1 MPMLMKTILV
11 AASLTG
17 MSLQAAEIH
26 VSPSG
31 SNENDGST
39 GSPLKTI
46 QAAANKAQ
54 PGDTVTVY
62 GGIYREEINPPR
74 GGVEGKPI
82 VFQAAPGEK
91 VVVKASEIVTGWK
104 KLEGDV
110 WELILPNSFFG
121 KFNPYSDLIKGDWYE
136 ARQKYHTGAVYLNG
150 HWLKQ
155 APRKSVVLG
164 ADKAAQ
170 GPEELMNI
178 LSLQVLGQKPVM
190 AVKRSKQ
197 KSDAAVVDVPGGQP
211 CLGRL
216 KDGDWLEFDAVEF
229 DGNARKLV
237 LNAGSPNNGGIVEV
251 REGSLGGRLLGKFQ
265 VGITAEWTQFQRYT
279 APIATPLSG
288 PQKIVLVFKS
298 YPQQPVK
305 KDDPGFWFAE
315 VDDKNTPIVA
325 QFKGVDPNKE
335 LVEINVRQTVFY
347 PRQTGRNY
355 ITVRG
360 FTLEQ
365 AATPWAPPTAE
376 QIGLI
381 GTNWS
386 KGWIIENNTIQ
397 YSTCTGITLGKHG
410 DEFDNTKEYRRAIPI
425 AVEKFGWNRENIGHH
440 LIRNNHIQHCG
451 QAGIVGSMGSA
462 FSEIRGN
469 EIHEIR
475 QVHEYGGCET
485 AGIKLHGAVDT
496 LIADNHIYRC
506 EHWGGIWIDWMGQG
520 VRVTGNLLH
529 DNSQDLMFEVNLGP
543 HVVDNNLLLSNTRV
557 TEASSGG
564 AYAYNLWTD
573 AITIWADI
581 AGRTTPFFKPHSI
594 DIIDNSAVDQND
606 DHFYNNL
613 FVGPKGLSAY
623 DEFKLQIKAAGNVYL
638 EGGQPSAGDTDAVV
652 AKAFN
657 PNIKLTNQDGQWW
670 LEMKVDPAWMTEPK
684 RPVVNSALL
693 GKSSVSGAP
702 FANRDGTPL
711 LIDTDYFGNKRGG
724 DKPAPGPFA
733 WDGKSTIRT
742 KVWPKN

>member
-1 MPMLMKTILV
+1 MMKRTLLV
-11 AASLTG
+11 FAITLAIPAH
-17 MSLQAAEIH
+17 AAEIH

-31 SNENDGST
+31 HDANDGSS

-54 PGDTVTVY
+54 PGDTVTVHA
-62 GGIYREEINPPR
+62 GTYREEINPPR

-91 VVVKASEIVTGWK
+91 VVIKGSEIVTGWK
-104 KLEGDV
+104 KLEGDA
-110 WELILPNSFFG
+110 WELTLPNSFFG
-121 KFNPYSDLIKGDWYE
+121 KFNPFSDLIKGDWYE
-136 ARQKYHTGAVYLNG
+136 ALQRYHTGAVYLNG

-155 APRKSVVLG
+155 AGVKSMVIG
-164 ADKAAQ
+164 KDNADQ

-190 AVKRSKQ
+190 AVKRSNQ
-197 KSDAAVVDVPGGQP
+197 KSDAAVVDVPGAQP

-216 KDGDWLEFDAVEF
+216 KDGDWLEFDAVDFGENPKRLF
-229 DGNARKLV
+229 LK
-237 LNAGSPNNGGIVEV
+237 AGSPNSGGIVEV
-251 REGSLGGRLLGKFQ
+251 RKGAVDGPMLSKFQ
-265 VGITAEWTQFQRYT
+265 VGITAEWTHFQDYR
-279 APIATPLSG
+279 ALINTPLSG
-288 PQKIVLVFKS
+288 PQKIVLVFKA
-298 YPQQPVK
+298 YPKPPVK
-305 KDDPGFWFAE
+305 EGAPGFWFAE
-315 VDDKNTPIVA
+315 VDDKNTTLVA

-335 LVEINVRQTVFY
+335 QVEVNVRQAVFY
-347 PRQTGRNY
+347 PRQTGRNF

-397 YSTCTGITLGKHG
+397 YSTCTGVTLGKHG
-410 DEFDNTKEYRRAIPI
+410 DEFDNTKDYRRAIPI
-425 AVEKFGWNRENIGHH
+425 AVEKFGWKRGNIGHH
-440 LIRNNHIQHCG
+440 LVRNNHIQHCG
-451 QAGIVGSMGSA
+451 QAGIVGSLGGA

-475 QVHEYGGCET
+475 QNHQYGGCET

-543 HVVDNNLLLSNTRV
+543 QVADNNLMLSKTRV

-564 AYAYNLWTD
+564 AYVYNLWTD

-581 AGRTTPFFKPHSI
+581 EGRTTPFFKPHSL
-594 DIIDNSAVDQND
+594 DIIANAAVDQND

-623 DEFKLQIKAAGNVYL
+623 DEFQLKIKAAGNVYL
-638 EGGQPSAGDTDAVV
+638 KGARPSASDTDAVE
-652 AKAFN
+652 AKEFN
-657 PNIKLTNQDGQWW
+657 PEIKLTNEDGQWW
-670 LEMKVDPAWMTEPK
+670 LEMKVDPAWMTAPK

-693 GKSSVSGAP
+693 GKASISGAA
-702 FANRDGTPL
+702 FENRDGTPL
-711 LIDTDYFGNKRGG
+711 LIDTDYFGNKRTA
-724 DKPAPGPFA
+724 DNPTPGPFA
-733 WDGKSTIRT
+733 WDGQSNIRI
-742 KVWPKN
+742 KVWPKK

>member
-1 MPMLMKTILV
+1 MLQFLLIPLLCVSTLMV
-11 AASLTG
+11 AAD
-17 MSLQAAEIH
+17 IH

-31 SNENDGST
+31 NDENDGSA

-54 PGDTVTVY
+54 PGDIVTVHA
-62 GGIYREEINPPR
+62 GIYREEINPPR
-74 GGVEGKPI
+74 GGDEGKPI

-91 VVVKASEIVTGWK
+91 VVVKGSEIATGWK
-104 KLEGDV
+104 KLEGEA
-110 WELILPNSFFG
+110 WELTLPNSFFG

-136 ARQKYHTGAVYLNG
+136 ARQKFHTGAVYLNG
-150 HWLKQ
+150 HWLKE
-155 APRKSVVLG
+155 AAVKSIVTG
-164 ADKAAQ
+164 KDKADQ
-170 GPEELMNI
+170 GPKELMNI

-216 KDGDWLEFDAVEF
+216 KDGDSLEFDAVDFGENPKRLF
-229 DGNARKLV
+229 LK
-237 LNAGSPNNGGIVEV
+237 AGSPNSGGIVEV
-251 REGSLGGRLLGKFQ
+251 REGAVDGRLVCKME
-265 VGITAEWTQFQRYT
+265 VGITAEWTHFQNFR
-279 APIATPLSG
+279 ALINTPLSG
-288 PQKIVLVFKS
+288 PQKIVLVFKA
-298 YPQQPVK
+298 YPQKPEK
-305 KDDPGFWFAE
+305 EGAPGFWFAE
-315 VDDKNTPIVA
+315 VDEKNTTIMA

-335 LVEINVRQTVFY
+335 PVEINVRQAVFY

-365 AATPWAPPTAE
+365 AATPWSPPTAE

-410 DEFDNTKEYRRAIPI
+410 DEFDNTKDFRRAIPI

-451 QAGIVGSMGSA
+451 QAGIVGSLGSA

-475 QVHEYGGCET
+475 QNHEYGGCET

-496 LIADNHIYRC
+496 LIADNHVYRC

-520 VRVTGNLLH
+520 LRITGNLLH

-543 HVVDNNLLLSNTRV
+543 HVVDNNLMLSKSRV

-564 AYAYNLWTD
+564 AYVNNLWTD
-573 AITIWADI
+573 SITIWADI
-581 AGRTTPFFKPHSI
+581 AGRTTPFFKPHSL
-594 DIIDNSAVDQND
+594 DIIANATPNQND

-623 DEFKLQIKAAGNVYL
+623 DEFKLKIKAVGNVYL
-638 EGGQPSAGDTDAVV
+638 KGARPSAGDTDAVV
-652 AKAFN
+652 AKEFN
-657 PNIKLTNQDGQWW
+657 PDIKLTNQDGQWW
-670 LEMKVDPAWMTEPK
+670 LEMKVDPTWMAEPK

-693 GKSSVSGAP
+693 GKASVSGAP
-702 FANRDGTPL
+702 FANRDASPL
-711 LIDTDYFGNKRGG
+711 LLDTDYFGNKRSG
-724 DKPAPGPFA
+724 DNPVPGPLA
-733 WDGKSTIRT
+733 WDGKPTIRA

>member
-1 MPMLMKTILV
+1 
-11 AASLTG
+11 
-17 MSLQAAEIH
+17 
-26 VSPSG
+26 
-31 SNENDGST
+31 
-39 GSPLKTI
+39 
-46 QAAANKAQ
+46 
-54 PGDTVTVY
+54 
-62 GGIYREEINPPR
+62 
-74 GGVEGKPI
+74 
-82 VFQAAPGEK
+82 
-91 VVVKASEIVTGWK
+91 
-104 KLEGDV
+104 
-110 WELILPNSFFG
+110 
-121 KFNPYSDLIKGDWYE
+121 
-136 ARQKYHTGAVYLNG
+136 
-150 HWLKQ
+150 
-155 APRKSVVLG
+155 
-164 ADKAAQ
+164 
-170 GPEELMNI
+170 MNI

-216 KDGDWLEFDAVEF
+216 KDGDWLEFDAVDFGENPKRLF
-229 DGNARKLV
+229 LK
-237 LNAGSPNNGGIVEV
+237 AGSPNSGGIVEV
-251 REGSLGGRLLGKFQ
+251 REGTVDGRL
-265 VGITAEWTQFQRYT
+265 VGQFEVAITAEWTHFQNFR
-279 APIATPLSG
+279 ALINTPLSG
-288 PQKIVLVFKS
+288 LQKIVLVFKA
-298 YPQQPVK
+298 YPQKPVK
-305 KDDPGFWFAE
+305 ENDLGFWFAE
-315 VDDKNTPIVA
+315 VDEKNTTIVA

-335 LVEINVRQTVFY
+335 LVEINVRQAVFY

-365 AATPWAPPTAE
+365 AATPWSPPTAE

-410 DEFDNTKEYRRAIPI
+410 DEFDNTKDFRRAIPI
-425 AVEKFGWNRENIGHH
+425 AVEKFGWNRKNIGHH

-451 QAGIVGSMGSA
+451 QAGIVGSLGSA

-475 QVHEYGGCET
+475 QNHQYGGCET

-543 HVVDNNLLLSNTRV
+543 HVVDNNLMLSKTGV

-564 AYAYNLWTD
+564 AYVNNLWTD
-573 AITIWADI
+573 PITIWADI
-581 AGRTTPFFKPHSI
+581 AGRTTPFFKPHSL
-594 DIIDNSAVDQND
+594 DIIANATPNQND

-623 DEFKLQIKAAGNVYL
+623 DEFQLQIKATGNVYL
-638 EGGQPSAGDTDAVV
+638 KGARPSTGDTDAVV
-652 AKAFN
+652 AKEFN
-657 PNIKLTNQDGQWW
+657 PEIKLTNQDGQWW
-670 LEMKVDPAWMTEPK
+670 LEMKVDPAWMTAPK

-693 GKSSVSGAP
+693 GKASVSGAP
-702 FANRDGTPL
+702 FANRDGSPL
-711 LIDTDYFGNKRGG
+711 LLDTDYFGNKRSG
-724 DKPAPGPFA
+724 DNPAPGPLV
-733 WDGKSTIRT
+733 WDGKPTIRA

>member
-1 MPMLMKTILV
+1 MIKHPLTQLAMSV
-11 AASLTG
+11 ALAIS
-17 MSLQAAEIH
+17 SHAAEIH

-31 SNENDGST
+31 NDGNDGSST
-39 GSPLKTI
+39 SPFKTI

-54 PGDTVTVY
+54 PGDTVTVHA
-62 GGIYREEINPPR
+62 GIYREEINPPR
-74 GGVEGKPI
+74 GGEKGKPI
-82 VFQAAPGEK
+82 VFESAPGEK
-91 VVVKASEIVTGWK
+91 VVVKGSEIVTGWK
-104 KLEGDV
+104 KLKGDA
-110 WELILPNSFFG
+110 WELTLPNSFFG

-150 HWLKQ
+150 QWLRQ
-155 APRKSVVLG
+155 APSKSVVLG
-164 ADKAAQ
+164 VDKADQ
-170 GPEELMNI
+170 GPEELMNV

-190 AVKRSKQ
+190 AVNRSKQ
-197 KSDAAVVDVPGGQP
+197 GSDASVVEVPGGKP

-229 DGNARKLV
+229 DEKARKV
-237 LNAGSPNNGGIVEV
+237 SLNAASPNSGGIVEV
-251 REGSLGGRLLGKFQ
+251 RQGSVDGRVVGRFQ
-265 VGITAEWTQFQRYT
+265 VGITAEWTQFQRYM
-279 APIATPLSG
+279 APIETPLSG
-288 PQKIVLVFKS
+288 PQKIVLVFKAH
-298 YPQQPVK
+298 PQPPVR
-305 KDDPGFWFAE
+305 KDAPGFWFAE
-315 VDDKNTPIVA
+315 ADDKNTTILA

-335 LVEINVRQTVFY
+335 QVEINVRQAVFY

-360 FTLEQ
+360 FMLEQ

-386 KGWIIENNTIQ
+386 KGWVIENNTIQ

-410 DEFDNTKEYRRAIPI
+410 DEFDNTKEYRRAILI

-451 QAGIVGSMGSA
+451 QAGIVGSLGSA

-475 QVHEYGGCET
+475 QNHQYGGCET

-543 HVVDNNLLLSNTRV
+543 HVVDNNLMLSKSRV

-564 AYAYNLWTD
+564 AYVYNLWTD

-581 AGRTTPFFKPHSI
+581 AHRTTPFFKPHSI
-594 DIIDNSAVDQND
+594 DIIDNATPDQND
-606 DHFYNNL
+606 DNFYNNL

-623 DEFKLQIKAAGNVYL
+623 EEFKLRIKAAGNVYL
-638 EGGQPSAGDTDAVV
+638 KGAQPSTSDTDAVV
-652 AKAFN
+652 AKAFD
-657 PNIKLTNQDGQWW
+657 PEIKLTKEDGQWW

-684 RPVVNSALL
+684 RPAVNSALL
-693 GKSSVSGAP
+693 GKSSVSGAV
-702 FANRDGTPL
+702 FENRDGTPL
-711 LIDTDYFGNKRGG
+711 LIDTDYFGNKRAG
-724 DKPAPGPFA
+724 DNPAPGPFA
-733 WDGKSTIRT
+733 WDGKSTIRA

>member
-1 MPMLMKTILV
+1 MLQFLLIPLLCVSTLMV
-11 AASLTG
+11 AAD
-17 MSLQAAEIH
+17 IH

-31 SNENDGST
+31 NDENDGSA

-54 PGDTVTVY
+54 PGDIVTVHA
-62 GGIYREEINPPR
+62 GIYREEINPPR
-74 GGVEGKPI
+74 GGDEGKPI

-91 VVVKASEIVTGWK
+91 VVVKGSEIATGWK
-104 KLEGDV
+104 KLEGEA
-110 WELILPNSFFG
+110 WELTLPNSFFG

-136 ARQKYHTGAVYLNG
+136 ARQKFHTGAVYLNG
-150 HWLKQ
+150 HWLKE
-155 APRKSVVLG
+155 AAVKSIVTG
-164 ADKAAQ
+164 KDKADQ
-170 GPEELMNI
+170 GPKELMNI

-216 KDGDWLEFDAVEF
+216 KDGDSLEFDAVDFGENPKRLF
-229 DGNARKLV
+229 LK
-237 LNAGSPNNGGIVEV
+237 AGSPNSGGIVEV
-251 REGSLGGRLLGKFQ
+251 REGAVDGRLVCKME
-265 VGITAEWTQFQRYT
+265 VGITAEWTHFQNFR
-279 APIATPLSG
+279 ALINTPLSG
-288 PQKIVLVFKS
+288 PQKIVLVFKA
-298 YPQQPVK
+298 YPQKPEK
-305 KDDPGFWFAE
+305 EGAPGFWFAE
-315 VDDKNTPIVA
+315 VDEKNTTIMA

-335 LVEINVRQTVFY
+335 PVEINVRQAVFY

-365 AATPWAPPTAE
+365 AATPWSPPTAE

-410 DEFDNTKEYRRAIPI
+410 DEFDNTKDFRRAIPI

-451 QAGIVGSMGSA
+451 QAGIVGSLGSA

-475 QVHEYGGCET
+475 QNHEYGGCET

-496 LIADNHIYRC
+496 LIADNHVYRC

-520 VRVTGNLLH
+520 LRITGNLLH

-543 HVVDNNLLLSNTRV
+543 HVVDNNLMLSKSRV

-564 AYAYNLWTD
+564 AYVNNLWTD
-573 AITIWADI
+573 SITIWADI
-581 AGRTTPFFKPHSI
+581 AGRTTPFFKPHSL
-594 DIIDNSAVDQND
+594 DIIANATPNQND

-623 DEFKLQIKAAGNVYL
+623 DEFKLKIKAVGNVYL
-638 EGGQPSAGDTDAVV
+638 KGARPS
-652 AKAFN
+652 
-657 PNIKLTNQDGQWW
+657 
-670 LEMKVDPAWMTEPK
+670 VDPTWMAEPK

-693 GKSSVSGAP
+693 GKASVSGAP
-702 FANRDGTPL
+702 FANRDGSPL
-711 LIDTDYFGNKRGG
+711 FLDTDYFGNKRSG
-724 DKPAPGPFA
+724 DNPAPGPLV
-733 WDGKSTIRT
+733 WDGKPTIRA

>member
-1 MPMLMKTILV
+1 MLQFLLIPLLCVSTLMV
-11 AASLTG
+11 AAD
-17 MSLQAAEIH
+17 IH

-31 SNENDGST
+31 NDENDGSA

-54 PGDTVTVY
+54 PGDIVTVHA
-62 GGIYREEINPPR
+62 GIYREEINPPR
-74 GGVEGKPI
+74 GGDEGKPI

-91 VVVKASEIVTGWK
+91 VVVKGSEIATGWK
-104 KLEGDV
+104 KLEGDA
-110 WELILPNSFFG
+110 WKLTLPNSFFG

-136 ARQKYHTGAVYLNG
+136 ARQKFHTGAVYLNG
-150 HWLKQ
+150 HWLKE
-155 APRKSVVLG
+155 AAVKSIVTG
-164 ADKAAQ
+164 KDKADQ
-170 GPEELMNI
+170 GPKELMNI

-216 KDGDWLEFDAVEF
+216 KDGDSLEFDAVDFGENPKRLF
-229 DGNARKLV
+229 LK
-237 LNAGSPNNGGIVEV
+237 AGSPNSGGIVEV
-251 REGSLGGRLLGKFQ
+251 REGAVDGRLVCKME
-265 VGITAEWTQFQRYT
+265 VGITAEWTHFQNFR
-279 APIATPLSG
+279 ALINTPLSG
-288 PQKIVLVFKS
+288 PQKIVLVFKA
-298 YPQQPVK
+298 YPQKPEK
-305 KDDPGFWFAE
+305 EGAPGFWFAE
-315 VDDKNTPIVA
+315 VDEKNTTIMA

-335 LVEINVRQTVFY
+335 PVEINVRQAVFY

-365 AATPWAPPTAE
+365 AATPWSPPTAE

-410 DEFDNTKEYRRAIPI
+410 DEFDNTKDFRRAIPI

-451 QAGIVGSMGSA
+451 QAGIVGSLGSA

-475 QVHEYGGCET
+475 QNHEYGGCET

-496 LIADNHIYRC
+496 LIADNHVYRC

-520 VRVTGNLLH
+520 LRITGNLLH

-543 HVVDNNLLLSNTRV
+543 HVVDNNLMLSKSRV

-564 AYAYNLWTD
+564 AYVNNLWTD
-573 AITIWADI
+573 SITIWADI
-581 AGRTTPFFKPHSI
+581 AGRTTPFFKPHSL
-594 DIIDNSAVDQND
+594 DIIANATPNQND

-623 DEFKLQIKAAGNVYL
+623 DEFKLKIKAVGNVYL
-638 EGGQPSAGDTDAVV
+638 KGARPSTGDTDAVV
-652 AKAFN
+652 AKEFN
-657 PNIKLTNQDGQWW
+657 PDIKLTNQDGQWW
-670 LEMKVDPAWMTEPK
+670 LEMKVDPTWMAEPK

-693 GKSSVSGAP
+693 GKASVSGAP
-702 FANRDGTPL
+702 FANRDGSPL
-711 LIDTDYFGNKRGG
+711 LLDTDYFGNKRSG
-724 DKPAPGPFA
+724 DNPVPGPLA
-733 WDGKSTIRT
+733 WDGKPTIRA